1 MLRIEGEPAFLLH
14 ARAYRETSLL
24 LDALSPSHGRIGLV
38 ARGVRGPKAASRRAL
53 LQPFQP
59 LHLSW
64 QQRGELGQLRGFEAA
79 GAPLRLGGEGLLAGF
94 YLNELCLKLL
104 PRAEAQP
111 ALFLRYV
118 QALAAAES
126 GPGLGWALR
135 CFERE
140 LLATCG
146 YGLEIAAVAEA
157 PGDYYRYEPEQG
169 LRRAAETDP
178 EALSVEALRALSG
191 EAEPAPALQATIR
204 RLLRRQLD
212 RLLGGQELHSRQL
225 LRDYRAEPPSP

>member
-24 LDALSPSHGRIGLV
+24 LDALSPQYGRIGLV
-38 ARGVRGPKAASRRAL
+38 ARGVRGPRAASRRAL

-64 QQRGELGQLRGFEAA
+64 QQRGELGQLRSFEAA
-79 GAPLRLGGEGLLAGF
+79 GAPLSLGGEGLLAGF

-111 ALFLRYV
+111 ALFLRYAR
-118 QALAAAES
+118 ALAAAEA
-126 GPGLGWALR
+126 GQGLAWALR

-140 LLATCG
+140 LLAACG
-146 YGLEIAAVAEA
+146 YGLEIAAVAE
-157 PGDYYRYEPEQG
+157 GQGGYYRYEPEQG
-169 LRRAAETDP
+169 LRRAAESDP
-178 EALSVEALRALSG
+178 EALGADALLALSG
-191 EAEPAPALQATIR
+191 EAEPDPRLQAPIR

-212 RLLGGQELHSRQL
+212 RLLGGQALRSRQL
-225 LRDYRAEPPSP
+225 LRDFRAEPPSS